1 MYNYK
6 SRYKM
11 KGLSVYGEP
20 NFSILHKLDK
30 LININKDTSIL
41 IVNAEDGI
49 YTLPFAKKSKYIICY
64 EENKDLLYGGIIDN
78 FYSVGLVNRLKCN
91 KLDSNVIIHNS
102 NYYEE
107 EHQEKY
113 DLVLSIRTIQ
123 DKVNDIYK
131 IKEKFY
137 KLLNSVKDNG
147 YLYLNYYLDE
157 DYEVS
162 GLQKIM
168 PKELLNLIDLS
179 KWNIVYHRENIN
191 RKTIHNKHPYHNRKH
206 SHKLGYL
213 LLQKT
218 SNIKTKRILNRTYK
232 KGSIFGDP
240 DQQVYDYINFFK
252 TRYNTILDC
261 LVVDANDGK
270 NVFPFARNNFNVTC
284 YEDNE
289 ILLNGGIFNHTYA
302 IGLNKRIV
310 DSKLNNITVK
320 NLNYYEVKE
329 IKKYDFVYVSLSLNL
344 EKNKHISIKDK
355 VRKLK
360 SSVKV
365 DGYLYIYYELIIDN
379 KEKSNSYLKFNEM
392 RTYFDLEDWQLLYIC
407 ERQKKL
413 SNINTIT
420 NGYIFARKK
429 NNRKKYKYNFE
440 IQINNKI
447 EY

>member
-30 LININKDTSIL
+30 FININKDTSIL
-41 IVNAEDGI
+41 IVNAKDGI
-49 YTLPFAKKSKYIICY
+49 YTLPFAKKSKYITCY

-78 FYSVGLVNRLKCN
+78 FYSVGLENRLKCN
-91 KLDSNVIIHNS
+91 KLDSNVIIHNL

-179 KWNIVYHRENIN
+179 K
-191 RKTIHNKHPYHNRKH
+191 
-206 SHKLGYL
+206 
-213 LLQKT
+213 
-218 SNIKTKRILNRTYK
+218 
-232 KGSIFGDP
+232 
-240 DQQVYDYINFFK
+240 
-252 TRYNTILDC
+252 
-261 LVVDANDGK
+261 
-270 NVFPFARNNFNVTC
+270 
-284 YEDNE
+284 
-289 ILLNGGIFNHTYA
+289 
-302 IGLNKRIV
+302 
-310 DSKLNNITVK
+310 
-320 NLNYYEVKE
+320 
-329 IKKYDFVYVSLSLNL
+329 
-344 EKNKHISIKDK
+344 
-355 VRKLK
+355 
-360 SSVKV
+360 
-365 DGYLYIYYELIIDN
+365 
-379 KEKSNSYLKFNEM
+379 
-392 RTYFDLEDWQLLYIC
+392 
-407 ERQKKL
+407 
-413 SNINTIT
+413 
-420 NGYIFARKK
+420 
-429 NNRKKYKYNFE
+429 
-440 IQINNKI
+440 
-447 EY
+447 